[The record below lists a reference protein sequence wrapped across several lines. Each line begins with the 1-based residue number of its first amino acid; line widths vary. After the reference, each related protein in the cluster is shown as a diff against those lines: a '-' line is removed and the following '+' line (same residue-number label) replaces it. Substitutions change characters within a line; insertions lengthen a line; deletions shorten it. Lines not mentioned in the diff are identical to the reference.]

1 MARERMRSAAMDY
14 LMNNKDKQIITIAKD
29 MCLAFLRRSLT
40 RIWMR
45 ESGYVPGI
53 HEQVL

>member
-1 MARERMRSAAMDY
+1 MRPVAMDY